1 MLFVFPHNPFLRF
14 IRNFLQNIKK
24 KGRLTLGSAT
34 GGASVAAHG
43 NGHGLVGNVLEESEG
58 LGQLHSV
65 DGLGGLTGVLEA
77 DTEVRAARAGAL
89 GLRDLLGGVTDL
101 CKASLVSNGIVVGCW

>member
-1 MLFVFPHNPFLRF
+1 MS
-14 IRNFLQNIKK
+14 IDRNFFSFSGK
-24 KGRLTLGSAT
+24 LTLGGAT
-34 GGASVAAHG
+34 GGTGVAAHG
-43 NGHGLVGNVLEESEG
+43 NGHGLGGDVLKEGEG
-58 LGQLHSV
+58 LGQLHAV
-65 DGLGGLTGVLEA
+65 DGLGGLTGVLER